1 MPYTH
6 SLLAV
11 IIWSILGG
19 IWYRYVSGYRG
30 GNAAAI
36 LVGVAVLSHWF
47 EDFMVHKDG
56 EVSKYSFNNVPQT
69 RNVF

>member
-30 GNAAAI
+30 GNAAAPVI
-36 LVGVAVLSHWF
+36 PDTSRKSETESEMTSTAESARFRKTTEKWR
-47 EDFMVHKDG
+47 M
-56 EVSKYSFNNVPQT
+56 
-69 RNVF
+69 